1 MTVQTD
7 YALRVLMFL
16 AVRDERATI
25 DMIAQ
30 TYGISRNHVM
40 KVVQRLA
47 GYGYLDNR
55 RGRNGGLRLA
65 QKASAIN
72 VGALVRQFEDT
83 GQFVECFDTATNQC
97 VITPACGLKHAL
109 AGAVEQFLSHLDRFT
124 VEDLIQKP
132 VAFEALLQ
140 ASANREQP
148 A

>member
-16 AVRDERATI
+16 AARDDRATI
-25 DMIAQ
+25 DIIAQ
-30 TYGISRNHVM
+30 SYGISRNHVM

-47 GYGYLDNR
+47 SFGYLDNR

-65 QKASAIN
+65 QKASTIN

-83 GQFVECFDTATNQC
+83 GQFVECFDAATNQC
-97 VITPACGLKHAL
+97 VITPTCGLKHAL
-109 AGAVEQFLSHLDRFT
+109 AGAVEQFLEHLGRFT
-124 VEDLIQKP
+124 VEDLVQKP

-140 ASANREQP
+140 ATAGQP
-148 A
+148 T